1 VERVERGTAL
11 VDQAGSTMD
20 EVVSSIRR
28 VTDLMG
34 EISAA
39 NNEQSLGVSQV
50 GEAVTQMDQVT
61 QQNAALVEEMAAA
74 ANSLQSQAQA
84 LVETVAVFTLP
95 AGHGALQTKRSAPRN
110 APRAVGRPAALRPI
124 SVAKKPALGNQPKS
138 LAAPPKAAT
147 AVAAADEWE
156 SF

>member
-11 VDQAGSTMD
+11 VDQAGSTMT
-20 EVVSSIRR
+20 EVVGSIRR

-74 ANSLQSQAQA
+74 ANSLQSQAEG
-84 LVETVAVFTLP
+84 LVRTVSVFTLP
-95 AGHGALQTKRSAPRN
+95 PGHGARAAPP
-110 APRAVGRPAALRPI
+110 AYRPAKPARVAASRPANI
-124 SVAKKPALGNQPKS
+124 PAAKKPSLGTTTKA
-138 LAAPPKAAT
+138 LAATPPVAS
-147 AVAAADEWE
+147 AAADEWE